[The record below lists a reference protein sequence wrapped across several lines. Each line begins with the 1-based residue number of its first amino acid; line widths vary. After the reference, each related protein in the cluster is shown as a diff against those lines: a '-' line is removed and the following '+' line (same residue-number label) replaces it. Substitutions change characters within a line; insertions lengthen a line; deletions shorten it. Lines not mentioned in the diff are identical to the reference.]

1 MTAQPQG
8 FDPVQFKETTR
19 KQWERVAEAWHRWGP
34 TLQDW
39 LGPVTEAMLELTH
52 IGSGDRVLDV
62 AAGAGEPA
70 LSAAA
75 RVGPTGFVLATD
87 LAANLLGFA
96 AQLARERG
104 LGPTH
109 FETRIMDGEHLVLA
123 DASFDIALSRLGLV
137 YFPDRLGALTE
148 MHRVLKPAGRVA
160 IASFTTPEANRFFS
174 NPIGIIRRRAQLP
187 PPPPGLPGP
196 FSLGLQEVMEGALRQ
211 AGFRD
216 IQTRTIPTPLRLP
229 STAECV
235 RFERESFGAL
245 QQMLV
250 GLAEAE
256 REAAWVEIERELR
269 QFQGQD
275 GFEAPTELIV
285 GAGTK

>member
-1 MTAQPQG
+1 MSAQPQG

-19 KQWERVAEAWHRWGP
+19 EQWERVAEAWHRWGP
-34 TLQDW
+34 TFQDW
-39 LGPVTEAMLELTH
+39 LGPVTQTMLELTR
-52 IGSGDRVLDV
+52 IGPGDRVLDV

-75 RVGPTGFVLATD
+75 RVGPTGYVLATD
-87 LAANLLGFA
+87 LSTNLLGFA
-96 AQLARERG
+96 AQRARERG
-104 LGPTH
+104 LGPTQ
-109 FETRIMDGEHLVLA
+109 FETRAMDGEHLVLD
-123 DASFDIALSRLGLV
+123 DAAFDVALSRLGLV

-148 MHRVLKPAGRVA
+148 MRRVLKPGGRVA
-160 IASFTTPEANRFFS
+160 IASFTTPHANRFFS
-174 NPIGIIRRRAQLP
+174 VPIGIIRRRAQLP

-196 FSLGLQEVMEGALRQ
+196 FSLGLQEVMDETLRN
-211 AGFRD
+211 AGFGD
-216 IQTRTIPTPLRLP
+216 VQTRTIQTVLRFP
-229 STAECV
+229 SAAECA

-256 REAAWVEIERELR
+256 REAAWDEIERELR
-269 QFQGQD
+269 QFQGQA

-285 GAGTK
+285 GAGRK